1 MKVEIK
7 RNSWGRFRKKFN
19 TSNQYRQSVLSVK
32 RKNRKEIEIC
42 RDYPFMGIAIA
53 KKGRM
58 GIAIAKKGRLID
70 GVEFFL
76 CQHDPNN
83 LSQPVLSLKEPVMI
97 AVEKDEHGND
107 MCLMVE
113 SRDGTIVSMSLIG
126 ESNPYQF
133 HSLVEMMAYN
143 LSEQRGFD
151 PGQDTDNWCEAE
163 RRIRE
168 TEQELVS

>member
-32 RKNRKEIEIC
+32 RKSREEIEIS
-42 RDYPFMGIAIA
+42 RDYPF
-53 KKGRM
+53 M

-70 GVEFFL
+70 GVEFFV

-83 LSQPVLSLKEPVMI
+83 LSRPVLSLKEPVVI

-107 MCLMVE
+107 TCLMVE
-113 SRDGTIVSMSLIG
+113 SRDGTIVNMSLTG
-126 ESNPYQF
+126 ESNPHQF
-133 HSLVEMMAYN
+133 RSLVEVVAYN

-151 PGQDTDNWCEAE
+151 PGHDTDNWCEAE

-168 TEQELVS
+168 SEQQLAS

>member
-42 RDYPFMGIAIA
+42 RDYPFMGIAIT
-53 KKGRM
+53 
-58 GIAIAKKGRLID
+58 KKGRLID
-70 GVEFFL
+70 GVEFFV
-76 CQHDPNN
+76 CQHDPSN

-107 MCLMVE
+107 MRLMVE
-113 SRDGTIVSMSLIG
+113 SKDGTIVSMCLAG

-151 PGQDTDNWCEAE
+151 PGHDTDDWCEAE

-168 TEQELVS
+168 TELELVS

>member
-53 KKGRM
+53 KKG
-58 GIAIAKKGRLID
+58 
-70 GVEFFL
+70 EFFV
-76 CQHDPNN
+76 CQHDSNN